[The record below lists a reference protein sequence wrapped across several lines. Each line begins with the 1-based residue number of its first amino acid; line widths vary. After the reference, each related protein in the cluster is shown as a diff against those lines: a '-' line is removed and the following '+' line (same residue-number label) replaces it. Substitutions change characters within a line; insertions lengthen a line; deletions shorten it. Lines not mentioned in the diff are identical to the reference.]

1 MRATLFLLLVL
12 ATFPVVAGVDFDI
25 AVSASRMQR
34 QRVVIPVELSIAV
47 NQLQFVDERTEQA
60 ARYSVASIIDG
71 EMHIVVN
78 PRRLTAPLG
87 KMPIGVVTS
96 KFELVVDAGV
106 TRIEIAV
113 LDENAQTRG
122 TRAIVIEGTKARV
135 DGAAE
140 DSDARWREALERG
153 AREKK
158 PIVVFF
164 RARPCGLCRR
174 FERVTLPHP
183 TTQRR
188 LPNVVFA
195 MLPADEGEGAKQW
208 ASSESGVGLFDRTGV
223 LRVRWNFV
231 PETANFNTLLESA
244 IAVAPDLERIV
255 AFTESGAYGEAD
267 LVAAN
272 VYARLRFLTDARAAL
287 TRARERGNAETQ
299 QKAIVASA
307 VLDANDGQRAQA
319 LQALTEV
326 ATNAQT
332 SQIAADAWMA
342 IGAIHRAA
350 RANDDAM
357 RAFTAAANLDTS
369 VRAEAE
375 KALAGLRAA
384 DSESSMVRI
393 LPIGRQIVSGRH
405 LVRTQVSSADVA
417 RVAFSLDGRAVTRVD
432 RPPFSAT
439 LDFGNVPERRT
450 IRAVAF
456 DRRGRELGRHERIV
470 NEAGETFWLRVLSPR
485 EGFASGRVRVSMSLR
500 APATSRVRRVV
511 VSWND
516 AERATLTAA
525 PWDATIAIPDG
536 VVGVL
541 RAVAELDDGRT
552 SEDAVLLNAGGMMG
566 QANVQLVE
574 LPLTAIARDGS
585 AVALTPDRI
594 IVHEGNKTRRVESIA
609 TAAETPLTIGLLIDS
624 SESMHST
631 LPDVQEAAIRFLET
645 ILGER
650 DRAFLITFDSR
661 ARLVQTATSDVA
673 RLRTHIMNIHADG
686 LTALHDAMV
695 LGLLQFEGIKGRRA
709 MIVFSDGSDRA
720 SLYSA
725 ADVRDL
731 AQRVNVPIHLIASIE
746 NTPAQLDAN
755 APQAPRG
762 FAIAE
767 WESSTK
773 ELRRASQ
780 ATGGS
785 THTLDN
791 LAELPSVYARIE
803 AALRAQILAFVRTD
817 PAVSENEWRAIRVEI
832 GGRDLEVFAPEGYY
846 PVW

>member
-1 MRATLFLLLVL
+1 MRAALTLLLAL
-12 ATFPVVAGVDFDI
+12 ATLPAIADVDFDL
-25 AVSASRMQR
+25 AVNASRVQR

-47 NQLQFVDERTEQA
+47 NQLRFVEDGKELA

-71 EMHIVVN
+71 ETRVVVKT
-78 PRRLTAPLG
+78 RRLTAPLG

-96 KFELVVDAGV
+96 AFDVAVDAGV
-106 TRIEIAV
+106 TRVEIAV
-113 LDENAQTRG
+113 IDENAQTRG
-122 TRAIVIEGTKARV
+122 TRAIVIDGTKARV
-135 DGAAE
+135 DGVAE
-140 DSDARWREALERG
+140 DSDAKWREALERG
-153 AREKK
+153 GRERK

-188 LPNVVFA
+188 LPDVVFA
-195 MLPADEGEGAKQW
+195 TLPADQGEAAKQW
-208 ASSESGVGLFDRTGV
+208 ASRESGVGLFDRTGV

-244 IAVAPDLERIV
+244 IAVAPDLERI
-255 AFTESGAYGEAD
+255 ATLKEGGEAD
-267 LVAAN
+267 LILAN

-287 TRARERGNAETQ
+287 TRARERGDATTQ
-299 QKAIVASA
+299 QKAIVAA
-307 VLDANDGQRAQA
+307 AMLDANDGLRAQA
-319 LQALTEV
+319 LQALSEV
-326 ATNAQT
+326 AANAQT
-332 SQIAADAWMA
+332 PEIAADAWMA
-342 IGAIHRAA
+342 IGAIHRAS
-350 RANDDAM
+350 RATDDAI
-357 RAFTAAANLDTS
+357 RAFTAAAKLDS
-369 VRAEAE
+369 PVRVEAE
-375 KALAGLRAA
+375 KALAGLRAVE
-384 DSESSMVRI
+384 SESGVVRI
-393 LPIGRQIVSGRH
+393 LPIGRQVVSGRH
-405 LVRTQVSSADVA
+405 VVRTHVSSADVA
-417 RVAFSLDGRAVTRVD
+417 RVAFSLDGRAVTRIE

-450 IRAVAF
+450 IRVVAL
-456 DRRGRELGRHERIV
+456 DRRGRELGRDERVV
-470 NEAGETFWLRVLSPR
+470 NEAGETFWLRLMSPR

-500 APATSRVRRVV
+500 TPATSRVRRVV

-516 AERATLTAA
+516 AERATLTTA

-566 QANVQLVE
+566 LANVQLIE
-574 LPLTAIARDGS
+574 LPVTAISRDGS

-594 IVHEGNKTRRVESIA
+594 IVREGSKTRRVESIA
-609 TAAETPLTIGLLIDS
+609 TAAETPVTIGLLIDS

-709 MIVFSDGSDRA
+709 LIVFSDGSDRA
-720 SLYSA
+720 SEYSA
-725 ADVRDL
+725 ADVREL

-746 NTPAQLDAN
+746 NTPAQLDEN

-762 FAIAE
+762 LAIAE

-780 ATGGS
+780 STGGS

-832 GGRDLEVFAPEGYY
+832 SGRDIDVFAPEGYS